1 MCVPPPWKPPMRTL
15 PNWIAATLLPLIG
28 ERCAGCEER
37 PAPGGL
43 CDGCRRDIPPL
54 PDPHCP
60 LCALPGATASV
71 CGNCITA
78 PPHFDAVVA
87 AGSFSHPLDA
97 YIRAFKYHSR
107 LSLARPLASLL
118 AGRLGA
124 EALPDIIVPMPLSAD
139 RQRTR
144 GFNQALEL
152 ARQLPPP
159 YPARIRTSL
168 RRVRDTSPQA
178 GLGASDRKE
187 NVKGAFSAG
196 PEVCGRRVALID
208 DVMTSGATLDAAA
221 RSLKEAGAI
230 EVRAWVVARALRH
243 D

>member
-1 MCVPPPWKPPMRTL
+1 MRTL
-15 PNWIAATLLPLIG
+15 PNWIAATLRPLLG

-37 PAPGGL
+37 PAPDGL
-43 CDGCRRDIPPL
+43 CDGCRGDILRPPA
-54 PDPHCP
+54 PCCP

-71 CGNCITA
+71 CGNCLTA
-78 PPHFDAVVA
+78 PPHFDGVLA
-87 AGSFSHPLDA
+87 AGIFSHPLDA
-97 YIRAFKYHSR
+97 YIRALKYHSR

-118 AGRLGA
+118 ADRLAA
-124 EALPDIIVPMPLSAD
+124 EAMPDIIVPMPLSVD

-159 YPARIRTSL
+159 YPARIGTAL
-168 RRVRDTSPQA
+168 RRVRDTPSQA
-178 GLGASDRKE
+178 GLGRDDRKN

-196 PEVCGRRVALID
+196 PEVRGRRIALLD

-221 RSLKEAGAI
+221 RSLMEAGAV
-230 EVRAWVVARALRH
+230 EVRAWVVARALRN

>member
-1 MCVPPPWKPPMRTL
+1 MRNL
-15 PNWIAATLLPLIG
+15 PNRIATTLRPLLG
-28 ERCAGCEER
+28 ERCAGCEAR

-43 CDGCRRDIPPL
+43 CDACRADIAPL
-54 PDPHCP
+54 PAPRCP
-60 LCALPGATASV
+60 LCALPGATASP
-71 CGNCITA
+71 CGTCITS
-78 PPHFDAVVA
+78 PPHFDGVVA

-118 AGRLGA
+118 ASQLAA
-124 EALPDIIVPMPLSAD
+124 EAMPDIIVPMPLAAD
-139 RQRTR
+139 RQRSR

-159 YPARIRTSL
+159 YPSRIGLPMRRIR
-168 RRVRDTSPQA
+168 DTASQA
-178 GLGASDRKE
+178 GLGRDERTV
-187 NVKGAFSAG
+187 NMKGAFAASPDVRG
-196 PEVCGRRVALID
+196 MRIALLD